1 MNNGVCVCVDST
13 VMCVGQREFVREKK
27 NTCMNVKYNITVCER
42 ESGLLCMR
50 EKERVPSRLYYFVML
65 NG

>member
-1 MNNGVCVCVDST
+1 
-13 VMCVGQREFVREKK
+13 MCVGQREFVREKK

-50 EKERVPSRLYYFVML
+50 EKERVLSRLYYFVML